1 MSKKL
6 LYRDIKQLRNKQP
19 ARYTPIEE
27 QKELTPLQ
35 ALEELSELAI
45 TPDLKVLP
53 KFDGWTRLEVMNRY
67 KPIIEK
73 TLKAVDIIRKKK
85 VDLDYLL
92 KGLPNLESYN
102 KDRVP
107 RHQLTEEEHDLIY
120 DVFTES
126 ISAESWLGA
135 VAELNDPDL
144 PKGE

>member
-1 MSKKL
+1 MKSG
-6 LYRDIKQLRNKQP
+6 
-19 ARYTPIEE
+19 
-27 QKELTPLQ
+27 
-35 ALEELSELAI
+35 SELDA
-45 TPDLKVLP
+45 LKYL
-53 KFDGWTRLEVMNRY
+53 KENKRRHWLDNDKSNESLD
-67 KPIIEK
+67 IIEK

-102 KDRVP
+102 EDRVP
-107 RHQLTEEEHDLIY
+107 GHQLTEEEHDLIY

-135 VAELNDPDL
+135 MAELNDPDL

>member
-1 MSKKL
+1 MKNGS
-6 LYRDIKQLRNKQP
+6 
-19 ARYTPIEE
+19 E
-27 QKELTPLQ
+27 LQ
-35 ALEELSELAI
+35 AL
-45 TPDLKVLP
+45 KVIKLDCDFQFEDEHE
-53 KFDGWTRLEVMNRY
+53 KEFA
-67 KPIIEK
+67 IIEK

-102 KDRVP
+102 EDRVP
-107 RHQLTEEEHDLIY
+107 GHQLTEEEHDLIY

-135 VAELNDPDL
+135 MAELNDPDL